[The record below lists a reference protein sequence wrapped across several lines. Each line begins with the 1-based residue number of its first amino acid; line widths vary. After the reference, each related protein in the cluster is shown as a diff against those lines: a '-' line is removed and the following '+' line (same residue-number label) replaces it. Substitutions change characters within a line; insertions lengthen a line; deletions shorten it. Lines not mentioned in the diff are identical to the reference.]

1 MKTLQIKTAQNV
13 NIKFTVANVFQRLLA
28 FLVDNVVKFSYFY
41 FANKL
46 FGFGILDNAMSA
58 DGWTIKAMEVLF
70 LLPVTFY
77 SLYSEILMNGQTL
90 GKKLLKIRVINIDG
104 FKPATT
110 DYIIRWFLRIID
122 FNLFLLLFVYVA
134 SLGLAEYYSLLVLI
148 FVFGKMV
155 GFFLILCTN
164 KSQRFGDIIANTI
177 VITLK
182 DDVEFSQTILEDI
195 QDNYVPTYANVIK
208 LSDND
213 ARIIKET
220 FKTAIR
226 LNDYKTL
233 IKLRSK
239 ILEVTE
245 IKSLHAS
252 DKDFIDIVLKDY
264 NFYTQNMSGVGFEIF
279 YFMVDHG

>member
-155 GFFLILCTN
+155 GFLLILCTN

-195 QDNYVPTYANVIK
+195 QDNYMPTYANVIK

-245 IKSLHAS
+245 IKSVHAS
-252 DKDFIDIVLKDY
+252 DKDFIDTVLKDY
-264 NFYTQNMSGVGFEIF
+264 NFYTQNM
-279 YFMVDHG
+279 